1 MNKSLSILVFLAV
14 LAVAA
19 GYWVQSREVVPQAD
33 KAPLLPGLDT
43 QANGITQIEL
53 SNASGVLFQ
62 AKRSNEQWLA
72 NVQDAQGQVIGRYPV
87 AKDKLGALV
96 SALAEAR
103 QIEAKT
109 AKKSNYHHLGVQDLT
124 ATDSLATLVSLR
136 SDKLSWQVLVG
147 NHATVGN
154 GSYVRLPQSKQ
165 AWLVDKSLALPLTNN
180 VWLKQPILPF
190 EDADFSKIARVD
202 QSPWLIQRADAN
214 AQFTLASMAQDRQL
228 KYGGVLEAM
237 AINLA
242 SLNFDA
248 LITPDT
254 LQWNKLTDVVELN
267 VTTFYG
273 HSFTV
278 ELAKGNDKVYLRIS
292 SALTKD
298 YWLQWI
304 YVISTFAAE
313 QLDKTQND
321 FLMPAPDDK
330 PASITPAARAVD
342 EGESPF

>member
-19 GYWVQSREVVPQAD
+19 SYWVQLTEVVPQAD
-33 KAPLLPGLDT
+33 KAPLLPALNT
-43 QANGITQIEL
+43 QANDITQIEL
-53 SNASGVLFQ
+53 SNASGVLFE
-62 AKRSNEQWLA
+62 AKRINDQWLA
-72 NVQDAQGQVIGRYPV
+72 TVQDDRGQVIGHYPV

-96 SALAEAR
+96 LALAEAR

-109 AKKSNYHHLGVQDLT
+109 AKKTNYHRLGVQDLT

-147 NHATVGN
+147 NHAAVGN
-154 GSYVRLPQSKQ
+154 GSYVRLPQNKQ
-165 AWLVDKSLALPLTNN
+165 AWLVDKNLELPLTNN
-180 VWLKQPILPF
+180 AWLKQPVLPF
-190 EDADFSKIARVD
+190 EDVAFSKIARVD
-202 QSPWLIQRADAN
+202 QTPWLIQRANDK
-214 AQFTLASMAQDRQL
+214 AQFTLASMAPDSQL

-242 SLNFDA
+242 SLNFDE
-248 LITPDT
+248 LITPQT
-254 LQWNKLTDVVELN
+254 LQWNNFTDTVELD

-273 HSFTV
+273 HSFTAQ
-278 ELAKGNDKVYLRIS
+278 LAKDNDKVYMRFS

-304 YVISTFAAE
+304 YVISIFSAE

-321 FLMPAPDDK
+321 FLMQAQDDK
-330 PASITPAARAVD
+330 PDSIIPSTRAVD